1 MKNPFRKKTLT
12 PREVFIRTF
21 LDCIAPGVV
30 KFEVDHY
37 IFGNTYRCVWA
48 LREYPASTESQAILR
63 HLGEKSGVTLR
74 IYCRQVSPGEE
85 DRIIDNA
92 NKKNK
97 LDGSDPNKL
106 RQAVEAESN
115 LRDVA
120 ELVHKMHR
128 EHEPLLHC
136 AVYLEMTA
144 DSMEHLRQLQTDVL
158 TELVRCKLNVDKLL
172 LRQKQG
178 FYCASPVG
186 YNALGREFERVL
198 PAGSV
203 ANLYPFNYSGKTDPN
218 GFYIGK
224 DKYGSNIVVDF
235 DRRDSDKTSAN
246 ILILGNSGQGKSYLM
261 KLLIC
266 NLLEAGKSVVSLDAE
281 HELEELCDK
290 LGGCFIDLMAGEKR
304 INVLEVRCWNED
316 TEADESAPGAFRK
329 STLLARH
336 ISFLKDFFRAYK
348 EFSDPQ
354 LDTIEIMLS
363 KLYQKWG
370 ISEETDFRQLKPE
383 DYPILSDLYALIN
396 DELVNY
402 RKGSLYTRELLQEV
416 LLGLHS
422 LCVGADAPFFNGHT
436 NISDDR
442 FLVFGVGGVLTA
454 ARSLRNALLFNVLAY
469 MSDRLLTAGNTVAA
483 LDELYLWLSNPVA
496 IEYIR
501 NCLKRVRKRDS
512 ALMMAS
518 QNLEDFDQEG
528 VREMTKPLFA
538 IPPHQFLFN
547 PGSIDRRFYMD
558 MLQLDEAEFE
568 LIRRARRGECLFKCG
583 AERYHLK
590 VIAPDHIP
598 QDWFERVQRLF
609 KSREKTVSVEKTP
622 FHGRIQCS
630 CGAACRSKRSTSA
643 RYWLCMRHDGDEA
656 ACPITQIPE
665 TQIQQ
670 AFLRLYYNLKHQGSC
685 ILPDLIANLRSIRE
699 RKFLWSVDVIELNR
713 QIAELTS
720 QNQLLTT
727 LRESGCVDP
736 DIFISKS
743 NKLTEQLRAVKQA
756 KSRILNQDGDDTI
769 PCTQEL
775 ITILKRGPETL
786 HDFDGELFG
795 QLIDKVIIE
804 SNTSLRFRL
813 KNGLEL
819 RESIERTVR

>member
-1 MKNPFRKKTLT
+1 MKNPFRKKHLT
-12 PREVFIRTF
+12 PREVFIRTY
-21 LDCIAPGVV
+21 LDSIAPGVV

-74 IYCRQVSPGEE
+74 LYCRQVSPGEE

-316 TEADESAPGAFRK
+316 TDMETDESAPEAFRK

-348 EFSDPQ
+348 DFSDPQ

-363 KLYQKWG
+363 ALYKKWG
-370 ISEETDFRQLKPE
+370 ISEETDFRRLTPE

-396 DELVNY
+396 NELVNY
-402 RKGSLYTRELLQEV
+402 RNSSLYTRELLQEV

-454 ARSLRNALLFNVLAY
+454 AKSLRNALLFNVLAY

-547 PGSIDRRFYMD
+547 PGSIGRRFYMD

-568 LIRRARRGECLFKCG
+568 LIRRTRRGECLFKCG

-590 VIAPDHIP
+590 VIAPDH
-598 QDWFERVQRLF
+598 
-609 KSREKTVSVEKTP
+609 K
-622 FHGRIQCS
+622 
-630 CGAACRSKRSTSA
+630 
-643 RYWLCMRHDGDEA
+643 
-656 ACPITQIPE
+656 
-665 TQIQQ
+665 
-670 AFLRLYYNLKHQGSC
+670 
-685 ILPDLIANLRSIRE
+685 
-699 RKFLWSVDVIELNR
+699 
-713 QIAELTS
+713 
-720 QNQLLTT
+720 
-727 LRESGCVDP
+727 
-736 DIFISKS
+736 
-743 NKLTEQLRAVKQA
+743 AV
-756 KSRILNQDGDDTI
+756 
-769 PCTQEL
+769 
-775 ITILKRGPETL
+775 
-786 HDFDGELFG
+786 LFG
-795 QLIDKVIIE
+795 TAGGK
-804 SNTSLRFRL
+804 
-813 KNGLEL
+813 
-819 RESIERTVR
+819 

>member
-1 MKNPFRKKTLT
+1 MKNPFRKKEPT
-12 PREVFIRTF
+12 PREAFLRTY

-37 IFGNTYRCVWA
+37 IFGSTYRCVWA
-48 LREYPASTESQAILR
+48 LREYPASTEAQAILR

-106 RQAVEAESN
+106 RQTVEAESN
-115 LRDVA
+115 LRDMA

-144 DSMEHLRQLQTDVL
+144 DSMEQLKRLQTDVL

-178 FYCASPVG
+178 FCCVSPVG
-186 YNALGREFERVL
+186 HNALGREFERVL

-203 ANLYPFNYSGKTDPN
+203 ANLYPFNYSGKTDPK
-218 GFYIGK
+218 GIYIGK

-235 DRRDSDKTSAN
+235 DRRESDKTSAN

-266 NLLEAGKSVVSLDAE
+266 NLLEAGKSVISLDAE
-281 HELEELCDK
+281 HELEELCRN

-304 INVLEVRCWNED
+304 INVLEVRCWDEGD
-316 TEADESAPGAFRK
+316 TSETDESAPEAFRK

-363 KLYQKWG
+363 KLYQKWS
-370 ISEETDFRQLKPE
+370 ITEETDFRQLAPE
-383 DYPILSDLYALIN
+383 DYPILSDLYALMEE
-396 DELVNY
+396 ELRHY
-402 RKGSLYTRELLQEV
+402 QAGSLYTRELLQEV

-422 LCVGADAPFFNGHT
+422 LCMGADAPFFNGHT
-436 NISDDR
+436 NITGDR
-442 FLVFGVGGVLTA
+442 FLVFGVGGMLTA
-454 ARSLRNALLFNVLAY
+454 AKSLRNALLFNVLAY

-512 ALMMAS
+512 ALLMAS

-547 PGSIDRRFYMD
+547 PGSIGRRFYMD

-568 LIRRARRGECLFKCG
+568 LIRHARRGECLFKCG
-583 AERYHLK
+583 AERYLLEVK
-590 VIAPDHIP
+590 APPH
-598 QDWFERVQRLF
+598 
-609 KSREKTVSVEKTP
+609 K
-622 FHGRIQCS
+622 
-630 CGAACRSKRSTSA
+630 AA
-643 RYWLCMRHDGDEA
+643 
-656 ACPITQIPE
+656 
-665 TQIQQ
+665 
-670 AFLRLYYNLKHQGSC
+670 
-685 ILPDLIANLRSIRE
+685 
-699 RKFLWSVDVIELNR
+699 
-713 QIAELTS
+713 
-720 QNQLLTT
+720 
-727 LRESGCVDP
+727 
-736 DIFISKS
+736 
-743 NKLTEQLRAVKQA
+743 
-756 KSRILNQDGDDTI
+756 
-769 PCTQEL
+769 
-775 ITILKRGPETL
+775 
-786 HDFDGELFG
+786 LFG
-795 QLIDKVIIE
+795 
-804 SNTSLRFRL
+804 TAGGR
-813 KNGLEL
+813 
-819 RESIERTVR
+819 

>member
-1 MKNPFRKKTLT
+1 MKNPFRKKALA
-12 PREVFIRTF
+12 PREVFIRTY
-21 LDCIAPGVV
+21 LDSIAPGVV

-144 DSMEHLRQLQTDVL
+144 DSMEYLRQLQTDVL

-224 DKYGSNIVVDF
+224 DKYGSNIAVDF

-266 NLLEAGKSVVSLDAE
+266 NLLETGKSVVSLDAE
-281 HELEELCDK
+281 HELEELCGK

-316 TEADESAPGAFRK
+316 TEADESAPEAFRK
-329 STLLARH
+329 STLLTRH

-348 EFSDPQ
+348 DFSDPQ

-363 KLYQKWG
+363 ALYKKWG
-370 ISEETDFRQLKPE
+370 ISEETDFRQLKPG
-383 DYPILSDLYALIN
+383 DYPVLSDLYALIN
-396 DELVNY
+396 NELVNY
-402 RKGSLYTRELLQEV
+402 RNGSLYTRELLQEV

-483 LDELYLWLSNPVA
+483 LDELYLWLSNPIA

-547 PGSIDRRFYMD
+547 PGSIGKRFYMD

-568 LIRRARRGECLFKCG
+568 LIQHARRGECLFKCG
-583 AERYHLK
+583 MERYHLEVK
-590 VIAPDHIP
+590 APP
-598 QDWFERVQRLF
+598 Y
-609 KSREKTVSVEKTP
+609 K
-622 FHGRIQCS
+622 
-630 CGAACRSKRSTSA
+630 AA
-643 RYWLCMRHDGDEA
+643 
-656 ACPITQIPE
+656 
-665 TQIQQ
+665 
-670 AFLRLYYNLKHQGSC
+670 
-685 ILPDLIANLRSIRE
+685 
-699 RKFLWSVDVIELNR
+699 
-713 QIAELTS
+713 
-720 QNQLLTT
+720 
-727 LRESGCVDP
+727 
-736 DIFISKS
+736 
-743 NKLTEQLRAVKQA
+743 
-756 KSRILNQDGDDTI
+756 
-769 PCTQEL
+769 
-775 ITILKRGPETL
+775 
-786 HDFDGELFG
+786 LFG
-795 QLIDKVIIE
+795 TKGG
-804 SNTSLRFRL
+804 
-813 KNGLEL
+813 K
-819 RESIERTVR
+819 

>member
-1 MKNPFRKKTLT
+1 MKNPFHKKEIS
-12 PREVFIRTF
+12 PQEAFIRSF

-144 DSMEHLRQLQTDVL
+144 DSMEYLRQLQTDVL

-281 HELEELCDK
+281 HELEELCGK

-316 TEADESAPGAFRK
+316 TDMETDESAPEAFRK

-348 EFSDPQ
+348 DFSDPQ

-363 KLYQKWG
+363 ALYKKWG
-370 ISEETDFRQLKPE
+370 ISEETDFRRLMPG
-383 DYPILSDLYALIN
+383 DYPVLSDLYALIN
-396 DELVNY
+396 NELVNY
-402 RKGSLYTRELLQEV
+402 RNGSLYTRELLQEV

-454 ARSLRNALLFNVLAY
+454 AKSLRNALLFNVLAY
-469 MSDRLLTAGNTVAA
+469 MSDRLLTVGNTVAA

-590 VIAPDHIP
+590 VIAPDH
-598 QDWFERVQRLF
+598 
-609 KSREKTVSVEKTP
+609 K
-622 FHGRIQCS
+622 
-630 CGAACRSKRSTSA
+630 
-643 RYWLCMRHDGDEA
+643 
-656 ACPITQIPE
+656 
-665 TQIQQ
+665 
-670 AFLRLYYNLKHQGSC
+670 
-685 ILPDLIANLRSIRE
+685 
-699 RKFLWSVDVIELNR
+699 
-713 QIAELTS
+713 
-720 QNQLLTT
+720 
-727 LRESGCVDP
+727 
-736 DIFISKS
+736 
-743 NKLTEQLRAVKQA
+743 AV
-756 KSRILNQDGDDTI
+756 
-769 PCTQEL
+769 
-775 ITILKRGPETL
+775 
-786 HDFDGELFG
+786 LFG
-795 QLIDKVIIE
+795 MAGGK
-804 SNTSLRFRL
+804 
-813 KNGLEL
+813 
-819 RESIERTVR
+819 

>member
-1 MKNPFRKKTLT
+1 MKNPFRKKALA
-12 PREVFIRTF
+12 PREVFIRTY
-21 LDCIAPGVV
+21 LDSIAPGVV

-144 DSMEHLRQLQTDVL
+144 DSMEYLRQLQTDVL

-224 DKYGSNIVVDF
+224 DKYGSNIAVDF

-266 NLLEAGKSVVSLDAE
+266 NLLETGKSVVSLDAE
-281 HELEELCDK
+281 HELEELCGK

-316 TEADESAPGAFRK
+316 TEADESAPEAFRK

-348 EFSDPQ
+348 DFSDPQ

-363 KLYQKWG
+363 ALYKKWG
-370 ISEETDFRQLKPE
+370 ISEETDFRQLKPG
-383 DYPILSDLYALIN
+383 DYPVLSDLYALIN
-396 DELVNY
+396 NELVNY
-402 RKGSLYTRELLQEV
+402 RNGSLYTRELLQEV

-442 FLVFGVGGVLTA
+442 FLVFGVGGALTA

-483 LDELYLWLSNPVA
+483 LDELYLWLSNPIA

-547 PGSIDRRFYMD
+547 PGSIGKRFYMD

-568 LIRRARRGECLFKCG
+568 LIQHARRGECLFKCG
-583 AERYHLK
+583 MERYHLEVK
-590 VIAPDHIP
+590 APP
-598 QDWFERVQRLF
+598 Y
-609 KSREKTVSVEKTP
+609 K
-622 FHGRIQCS
+622 
-630 CGAACRSKRSTSA
+630 AA
-643 RYWLCMRHDGDEA
+643 
-656 ACPITQIPE
+656 
-665 TQIQQ
+665 
-670 AFLRLYYNLKHQGSC
+670 
-685 ILPDLIANLRSIRE
+685 
-699 RKFLWSVDVIELNR
+699 
-713 QIAELTS
+713 
-720 QNQLLTT
+720 
-727 LRESGCVDP
+727 
-736 DIFISKS
+736 
-743 NKLTEQLRAVKQA
+743 
-756 KSRILNQDGDDTI
+756 
-769 PCTQEL
+769 
-775 ITILKRGPETL
+775 
-786 HDFDGELFG
+786 LFG
-795 QLIDKVIIE
+795 TKGG
-804 SNTSLRFRL
+804 
-813 KNGLEL
+813 K
-819 RESIERTVR
+819 

>member
-1 MKNPFRKKTLT
+1 MKKPFHKKEISPQET
-12 PREVFIRTF
+12 FIRSF

-281 HELEELCDK
+281 HELEELCGK

-316 TEADESAPGAFRK
+316 TDMETDESAPEAFRK

-348 EFSDPQ
+348 DFSDPQ

-363 KLYQKWG
+363 ALYKKWD

-396 DELVNY
+396 NELVNY
-402 RKGSLYTRELLQEV
+402 RNGSLYTRELLQEV

-454 ARSLRNALLFNVLAY
+454 AKSLRNALLFNVLAY

-547 PGSIDRRFYMD
+547 PGSIGRRFYMD

-568 LIRRARRGECLFKCG
+568 LIRRARRGECLYKCG

-590 VIAPDHIP
+590 VIAPDY
-598 QDWFERVQRLF
+598 
-609 KSREKTVSVEKTP
+609 K
-622 FHGRIQCS
+622 
-630 CGAACRSKRSTSA
+630 
-643 RYWLCMRHDGDEA
+643 
-656 ACPITQIPE
+656 
-665 TQIQQ
+665 
-670 AFLRLYYNLKHQGSC
+670 
-685 ILPDLIANLRSIRE
+685 
-699 RKFLWSVDVIELNR
+699 
-713 QIAELTS
+713 
-720 QNQLLTT
+720 
-727 LRESGCVDP
+727 
-736 DIFISKS
+736 
-743 NKLTEQLRAVKQA
+743 AV
-756 KSRILNQDGDDTI
+756 
-769 PCTQEL
+769 
-775 ITILKRGPETL
+775 
-786 HDFDGELFG
+786 LFG
-795 QLIDKVIIE
+795 TAGGK
-804 SNTSLRFRL
+804 
-813 KNGLEL
+813 
-819 RESIERTVR
+819 

>member
-1 MKNPFRKKTLT
+1 MKNPFRKKEPT
-12 PREVFIRTF
+12 PREAFLRTY

-37 IFGNTYRCVWA
+37 IFGSTYRCVWA
-48 LREYPASTESQAILR
+48 LREYPASTEAQAILR

-106 RQAVEAESN
+106 RQTVEAESN

-144 DSMEHLRQLQTDVL
+144 DSMEGLKRLQTDVL

-178 FYCASPVG
+178 FCCVSPVG
-186 YNALGREFERVL
+186 HNALGREFERVL

-203 ANLYPFNYSGKTDPN
+203 ANFYPFNYSGKTDPK
-218 GFYIGK
+218 GIYIGK

-235 DRRDSDKTSAN
+235 DRRESDKTSAN

-266 NLLEAGKSVVSLDAE
+266 NLLEAGKSVISLDAE
-281 HELEELCDK
+281 HELEELCRN
-290 LGGCFIDLMAGEKR
+290 LGGCFIDLMTGEKR
-304 INVLEVRCWNED
+304 INVLEVRCWDEGD
-316 TEADESAPGAFRK
+316 TSETDESAPEAFRK

-370 ISEETDFRQLKPE
+370 ITEETDFRQLAPE
-383 DYPILSDLYALIN
+383 DYPILSDLYALMEE
-396 DELVNY
+396 ELRHY
-402 RKGSLYTRELLQEV
+402 QAGSLYTRELLQEV

-422 LCVGADAPFFNGHT
+422 LCMGADAPFFNGHT
-436 NISDDR
+436 NITGDR
-442 FLVFGVGGVLTA
+442 FLVFGVGGMLTA
-454 ARSLRNALLFNVLAY
+454 AKSLRNALLFNVLAY

-512 ALMMAS
+512 ALLMAS

-547 PGSIDRRFYMD
+547 PGSIGRRFYMD

-568 LIRRARRGECLFKCG
+568 LIRHARRGECLFKCG
-583 AERYHLK
+583 AERYLLEVK
-590 VIAPDHIP
+590 APPH
-598 QDWFERVQRLF
+598 
-609 KSREKTVSVEKTP
+609 K
-622 FHGRIQCS
+622 
-630 CGAACRSKRSTSA
+630 AA
-643 RYWLCMRHDGDEA
+643 
-656 ACPITQIPE
+656 
-665 TQIQQ
+665 
-670 AFLRLYYNLKHQGSC
+670 
-685 ILPDLIANLRSIRE
+685 
-699 RKFLWSVDVIELNR
+699 
-713 QIAELTS
+713 
-720 QNQLLTT
+720 
-727 LRESGCVDP
+727 
-736 DIFISKS
+736 
-743 NKLTEQLRAVKQA
+743 
-756 KSRILNQDGDDTI
+756 
-769 PCTQEL
+769 
-775 ITILKRGPETL
+775 
-786 HDFDGELFG
+786 LFG
-795 QLIDKVIIE
+795 
-804 SNTSLRFRL
+804 TAGGR
-813 KNGLEL
+813 
-819 RESIERTVR
+819 

>member
-1 MKNPFRKKTLT
+1 MKNPFHKKEIS
-12 PREVFIRTF
+12 PQEAFIRSF

-144 DSMEHLRQLQTDVL
+144 DSAEHLRQLQTDVL

-281 HELEELCDK
+281 HELEDLCGK

-316 TEADESAPGAFRK
+316 TEADESAPEAFRK

-348 EFSDPQ
+348 DFSDPQ

-363 KLYQKWG
+363 ALYKKWG
-370 ISEETDFRQLKPE
+370 ISEETDFRRLTPK

-396 DELVNY
+396 NELVNY
-402 RKGSLYTRELLQEV
+402 RNGSLYTRELLQEV

-454 ARSLRNALLFNVLAY
+454 AKSLRNALLFNVLAY

-547 PGSIDRRFYMD
+547 PGSIGRRFYMD

-568 LIRRARRGECLFKCG
+568 LIQRARRGECLFKCG

-590 VIAPDHIP
+590 VIAPDH
-598 QDWFERVQRLF
+598 
-609 KSREKTVSVEKTP
+609 K
-622 FHGRIQCS
+622 
-630 CGAACRSKRSTSA
+630 
-643 RYWLCMRHDGDEA
+643 
-656 ACPITQIPE
+656 
-665 TQIQQ
+665 
-670 AFLRLYYNLKHQGSC
+670 
-685 ILPDLIANLRSIRE
+685 
-699 RKFLWSVDVIELNR
+699 
-713 QIAELTS
+713 
-720 QNQLLTT
+720 
-727 LRESGCVDP
+727 
-736 DIFISKS
+736 
-743 NKLTEQLRAVKQA
+743 AV
-756 KSRILNQDGDDTI
+756 
-769 PCTQEL
+769 
-775 ITILKRGPETL
+775 
-786 HDFDGELFG
+786 LFG
-795 QLIDKVIIE
+795 TAGGK
-804 SNTSLRFRL
+804 
-813 KNGLEL
+813 
-819 RESIERTVR
+819 

>member
-1 MKNPFRKKTLT
+1 MKNPFRKKEPT
-12 PREVFIRTF
+12 PREAFLRTY

-97 LDGSDPNKL
+97 LDGSDTNKL

-144 DSMEHLRQLQTDVL
+144 DSMEYLRQLQTDVL

-203 ANLYPFNYSGKTDPN
+203 ANLCPFNYSGKTDPN

-266 NLLEAGKSVVSLDAE
+266 NLLEAGKSVISLDAE
-281 HELEELCDK
+281 HELEELCGK
-290 LGGCFIDLMAGEKR
+290 LGGCFIDLMAGERR

-316 TEADESAPGAFRK
+316 TEADESAPEAFRK

-348 EFSDPQ
+348 DFSDPQ

-363 KLYQKWG
+363 ALYKKWG
-370 ISEETDFRQLKPE
+370 ISEETDFRRLTPE

-396 DELVNY
+396 NELVNY
-402 RKGSLYTRELLQEV
+402 RNGSLYTRELLQEV

-454 ARSLRNALLFNVLAY
+454 AKSLRNALLFNVLAY
-469 MSDRLLTAGNTVAA
+469 MSDRLLTVGNTVAA
-483 LDELYLWLSNPVA
+483 LDELYLWLSSPIA

-512 ALMMAS
+512 ALIMAS

-547 PGSIDRRFYMD
+547 PGSIGRRFYMD

-568 LIRRARRGECLFKCG
+568 LIQHARRGECLFKCG

-590 VIAPDHIP
+590 VIAPDH
-598 QDWFERVQRLF
+598 
-609 KSREKTVSVEKTP
+609 K
-622 FHGRIQCS
+622 
-630 CGAACRSKRSTSA
+630 
-643 RYWLCMRHDGDEA
+643 
-656 ACPITQIPE
+656 
-665 TQIQQ
+665 
-670 AFLRLYYNLKHQGSC
+670 
-685 ILPDLIANLRSIRE
+685 
-699 RKFLWSVDVIELNR
+699 
-713 QIAELTS
+713 
-720 QNQLLTT
+720 
-727 LRESGCVDP
+727 
-736 DIFISKS
+736 
-743 NKLTEQLRAVKQA
+743 AV
-756 KSRILNQDGDDTI
+756 
-769 PCTQEL
+769 
-775 ITILKRGPETL
+775 
-786 HDFDGELFG
+786 LFG
-795 QLIDKVIIE
+795 TAGGK
-804 SNTSLRFRL
+804 
-813 KNGLEL
+813 
-819 RESIERTVR
+819 

>member
-1 MKNPFRKKTLT
+1 MKNPFRKKTPSPQET
-12 PREVFIRTF
+12 FVRTY

-74 IYCRQVSPGEE
+74 IYCRQMSPGEE

-218 GFYIGK
+218 GFYISK

-281 HELEELCDK
+281 HELEELCGK
-290 LGGCFIDLMAGEKR
+290 LGGCFIDLMGGEKR

-316 TEADESAPGAFRK
+316 TEADESAPEAFRK

-348 EFSDPQ
+348 DFSDPQ
-354 LDTIEIMLS
+354 LDTIEIMLPA
-363 KLYQKWG
+363 LYKKWG
-370 ISEETDFRQLKPE
+370 ISEETDFRRLTPE

-396 DELVNY
+396 NEMVNY
-402 RKGSLYTRELLQEV
+402 RNGSLYTRELLQEV

-454 ARSLRNALLFNVLAY
+454 AKSLRNALLFNALAY

-483 LDELYLWLSNPVA
+483 LDELYLWLSNPIA

-538 IPPHQFLFN
+538 IPPYQFLFN
-547 PGSIDRRFYMD
+547 PGSIGKRFYMD

-568 LIRRARRGECLFKCG
+568 LIRRARRGECLFKRG

-590 VIAPDHIP
+590 VIAPDH
-598 QDWFERVQRLF
+598 
-609 KSREKTVSVEKTP
+609 K
-622 FHGRIQCS
+622 
-630 CGAACRSKRSTSA
+630 
-643 RYWLCMRHDGDEA
+643 
-656 ACPITQIPE
+656 
-665 TQIQQ
+665 
-670 AFLRLYYNLKHQGSC
+670 
-685 ILPDLIANLRSIRE
+685 
-699 RKFLWSVDVIELNR
+699 
-713 QIAELTS
+713 
-720 QNQLLTT
+720 
-727 LRESGCVDP
+727 
-736 DIFISKS
+736 
-743 NKLTEQLRAVKQA
+743 AV
-756 KSRILNQDGDDTI
+756 
-769 PCTQEL
+769 
-775 ITILKRGPETL
+775 
-786 HDFDGELFG
+786 LFG
-795 QLIDKVIIE
+795 TAGGK
-804 SNTSLRFRL
+804 
-813 KNGLEL
+813 
-819 RESIERTVR
+819 

>member
-1 MKNPFRKKTLT
+1 MKNPFHKKEIS
-12 PREVFIRTF
+12 PQEAFIRSF

-63 HLGEKSGVTLR
+63 HLGEKSSVTLR
-74 IYCRQVSPGEE
+74 IYCRQVSPSEE

-281 HELEELCDK
+281 HELEELCGK

-304 INVLEVRCWNED
+304 INVLEVRYWNED
-316 TEADESAPGAFRK
+316 TEANESAPEAFRK

-348 EFSDPQ
+348 DFSDPQ

-363 KLYQKWG
+363 ALYQKWG
-370 ISEETDFRQLKPE
+370 ISEETDFRQLKPG
-383 DYPILSDLYALIN
+383 DYPVLSDLYALIN
-396 DELVNY
+396 NELVNY
-402 RKGSLYTRELLQEV
+402 RNGSLYTRELLQEV

-454 ARSLRNALLFNVLAY
+454 AKSLRNALLFNVLAY

-547 PGSIDRRFYMD
+547 PGSIGKRFYMD

-590 VIAPDHIP
+590 VIAPDH
-598 QDWFERVQRLF
+598 
-609 KSREKTVSVEKTP
+609 K
-622 FHGRIQCS
+622 
-630 CGAACRSKRSTSA
+630 
-643 RYWLCMRHDGDEA
+643 
-656 ACPITQIPE
+656 
-665 TQIQQ
+665 
-670 AFLRLYYNLKHQGSC
+670 
-685 ILPDLIANLRSIRE
+685 
-699 RKFLWSVDVIELNR
+699 
-713 QIAELTS
+713 
-720 QNQLLTT
+720 
-727 LRESGCVDP
+727 
-736 DIFISKS
+736 
-743 NKLTEQLRAVKQA
+743 AV
-756 KSRILNQDGDDTI
+756 
-769 PCTQEL
+769 
-775 ITILKRGPETL
+775 
-786 HDFDGELFG
+786 LFG
-795 QLIDKVIIE
+795 TAGGK
-804 SNTSLRFRL
+804 
-813 KNGLEL
+813 
-819 RESIERTVR
+819 

>member
-144 DSMEHLRQLQTDVL
+144 DSMGHLRQLQTDVL

-224 DKYGSNIVVDF
+224 DKYGSNIAVDF

-281 HELEELCDK
+281 HELEDLCGK

-316 TEADESAPGAFRK
+316 TDMETDESAPEAFRK

-348 EFSDPQ
+348 DFSDPQ

-363 KLYQKWG
+363 KLYRKWG
-370 ISEETDFRQLKPE
+370 ISEETDFRRLTPE

-396 DELVNY
+396 NEMVNY
-402 RKGSLYTRELLQEV
+402 RNGSLYTRELLQEV

-454 ARSLRNALLFNVLAY
+454 AKSLRNALLFNVLAY

-483 LDELYLWLSNPVA
+483 LDELYLWLSNPIA

-547 PGSIDRRFYMD
+547 PGSIGKRFYMD

-590 VIAPDHIP
+590 VIAPDH
-598 QDWFERVQRLF
+598 
-609 KSREKTVSVEKTP
+609 K
-622 FHGRIQCS
+622 
-630 CGAACRSKRSTSA
+630 
-643 RYWLCMRHDGDEA
+643 
-656 ACPITQIPE
+656 
-665 TQIQQ
+665 
-670 AFLRLYYNLKHQGSC
+670 
-685 ILPDLIANLRSIRE
+685 
-699 RKFLWSVDVIELNR
+699 
-713 QIAELTS
+713 
-720 QNQLLTT
+720 
-727 LRESGCVDP
+727 
-736 DIFISKS
+736 
-743 NKLTEQLRAVKQA
+743 AV
-756 KSRILNQDGDDTI
+756 
-769 PCTQEL
+769 
-775 ITILKRGPETL
+775 
-786 HDFDGELFG
+786 LFG
-795 QLIDKVIIE
+795 TAGGK
-804 SNTSLRFRL
+804 
-813 KNGLEL
+813 
-819 RESIERTVR
+819 

>member
-1 MKNPFRKKTLT
+1 MKNPFHKKEIS
-12 PREVFIRTF
+12 PQEAFIRSF

-63 HLGEKSGVTLR
+63 HLREKSGVTLR
-74 IYCRQVSPGEE
+74 LYCRQVSPGEE

-97 LDGSDPNKL
+97 LDGADPNKL

-144 DSMEHLRQLQTDVL
+144 DSMEYLRQLQTDVL

-281 HELEELCDK
+281 HELEELCGK

-304 INVLEVRCWNED
+304 INVLEVRCWNEETD
-316 TEADESAPGAFRK
+316 METDESAPEAFRK

-348 EFSDPQ
+348 DFSDPQ

-363 KLYQKWG
+363 ALYKKWG
-370 ISEETDFRQLKPE
+370 ISEETDFRRLMPE

-396 DELVNY
+396 NELVNY
-402 RKGSLYTRELLQEV
+402 RNGSLYTRELLQEV

-454 ARSLRNALLFNVLAY
+454 AKSLRNALLFNVLAY

-512 ALMMAS
+512 ALIMAS

-547 PGSIDRRFYMD
+547 PGSIGRRFYMD

-568 LIRRARRGECLFKCG
+568 LIQHARRGECLFKCG
-583 AERYHLK
+583 MERYHLEVK
-590 VIAPDHIP
+590 APP
-598 QDWFERVQRLF
+598 Y
-609 KSREKTVSVEKTP
+609 K
-622 FHGRIQCS
+622 
-630 CGAACRSKRSTSA
+630 AA
-643 RYWLCMRHDGDEA
+643 
-656 ACPITQIPE
+656 
-665 TQIQQ
+665 
-670 AFLRLYYNLKHQGSC
+670 
-685 ILPDLIANLRSIRE
+685 
-699 RKFLWSVDVIELNR
+699 
-713 QIAELTS
+713 
-720 QNQLLTT
+720 
-727 LRESGCVDP
+727 
-736 DIFISKS
+736 
-743 NKLTEQLRAVKQA
+743 
-756 KSRILNQDGDDTI
+756 
-769 PCTQEL
+769 
-775 ITILKRGPETL
+775 
-786 HDFDGELFG
+786 LFG
-795 QLIDKVIIE
+795 TKGG
-804 SNTSLRFRL
+804 
-813 KNGLEL
+813 K
-819 RESIERTVR
+819 

>member
-1 MKNPFRKKTLT
+1 MKNPFRKKEPT
-12 PREVFIRTF
+12 PREAFLRTY

-37 IFGNTYRCVWA
+37 IFGSTYRCVWA
-48 LREYPASTESQAILR
+48 LREYPASTEAQAILR
-63 HLGEKSGVTLR
+63 HLGEKNGVTLR

-106 RQAVEAESN
+106 RQTVEAESN

-144 DSMEHLRQLQTDVL
+144 GSMEQLKRLQTDVL

-178 FYCASPVG
+178 FCCVSPVG
-186 YNALGREFERVL
+186 HNALGREFERVL

-203 ANLYPFNYSGKTDPN
+203 ANLYPFNYSGKTDPK
-218 GFYIGK
+218 GIYIGK

-235 DRRDSDKTSAN
+235 DRRESDKTSAN

-266 NLLEAGKSVVSLDAE
+266 NLLEAGKSVISLDAE
-281 HELEELCDK
+281 HELEELCRN

-304 INVLEVRCWNED
+304 INVLEVRCWDEGD
-316 TEADESAPGAFRK
+316 TSETDESAPEAFRK

-348 EFSDPQ
+348 DFSDPQ

-370 ISEETDFRQLKPE
+370 ITEETDFRQLTPE
-383 DYPILSDLYALIN
+383 DYPILSDLYALMEK
-396 DELVNY
+396 ELRHY
-402 RKGSLYTRELLQEV
+402 REGSLYTRELLQEV

-422 LCVGADAPFFNGHT
+422 LCMGADAPFFNGHT
-436 NISDDR
+436 NITGDR
-442 FLVFGVGGVLTA
+442 FLVFGVGGMLTA
-454 ARSLRNALLFNVLAY
+454 AKSLRNALLFNVLAY

-483 LDELYLWLSNPVA
+483 LDELYLWLSNPTA

-512 ALMMAS
+512 ALLMAS

-547 PGSIDRRFYMD
+547 PGSIGRRFYMD

-568 LIRRARRGECLFKCG
+568 LIRHARRGECLFKCG
-583 AERYHLK
+583 AERYLLEVK
-590 VIAPDHIP
+590 APPH
-598 QDWFERVQRLF
+598 
-609 KSREKTVSVEKTP
+609 K
-622 FHGRIQCS
+622 
-630 CGAACRSKRSTSA
+630 AA
-643 RYWLCMRHDGDEA
+643 
-656 ACPITQIPE
+656 
-665 TQIQQ
+665 
-670 AFLRLYYNLKHQGSC
+670 
-685 ILPDLIANLRSIRE
+685 
-699 RKFLWSVDVIELNR
+699 
-713 QIAELTS
+713 
-720 QNQLLTT
+720 
-727 LRESGCVDP
+727 
-736 DIFISKS
+736 
-743 NKLTEQLRAVKQA
+743 
-756 KSRILNQDGDDTI
+756 
-769 PCTQEL
+769 
-775 ITILKRGPETL
+775 
-786 HDFDGELFG
+786 LFG
-795 QLIDKVIIE
+795 
-804 SNTSLRFRL
+804 TAGGR
-813 KNGLEL
+813 
-819 RESIERTVR
+819 

>member
-1 MKNPFRKKTLT
+1 MKNPFHKKEIS
-12 PREVFIRTF
+12 PQEAFIRSF

-144 DSMEHLRQLQTDVL
+144 DSMEYLRQLQTDVL

-266 NLLEAGKSVVSLDAE
+266 NLLETGKSVVSLDAE
-281 HELEELCDK
+281 HELEDLCGK

-316 TEADESAPGAFRK
+316 TEADESAPEAFRK

-348 EFSDPQ
+348 DFSDPQ

-363 KLYQKWG
+363 ALYQKWG
-370 ISEETDFRQLKPE
+370 ISEETDFRQLKPG
-383 DYPILSDLYALIN
+383 DYPVLSDLYALIN
-396 DELVNY
+396 NELVNY
-402 RKGSLYTRELLQEV
+402 RNGSLYTRELLQEV

-442 FLVFGVGGVLTA
+442 FLVFGVGSVLTA
-454 ARSLRNALLFNVLAY
+454 AKSLRNALLFNVLAY

-547 PGSIDRRFYMD
+547 PGSIGKRFYMD

-590 VIAPDHIP
+590 VIAPDH
-598 QDWFERVQRLF
+598 
-609 KSREKTVSVEKTP
+609 K
-622 FHGRIQCS
+622 
-630 CGAACRSKRSTSA
+630 
-643 RYWLCMRHDGDEA
+643 
-656 ACPITQIPE
+656 
-665 TQIQQ
+665 
-670 AFLRLYYNLKHQGSC
+670 
-685 ILPDLIANLRSIRE
+685 
-699 RKFLWSVDVIELNR
+699 
-713 QIAELTS
+713 
-720 QNQLLTT
+720 
-727 LRESGCVDP
+727 
-736 DIFISKS
+736 
-743 NKLTEQLRAVKQA
+743 AV
-756 KSRILNQDGDDTI
+756 
-769 PCTQEL
+769 
-775 ITILKRGPETL
+775 
-786 HDFDGELFG
+786 LFG
-795 QLIDKVIIE
+795 TAGGK
-804 SNTSLRFRL
+804 
-813 KNGLEL
+813 
-819 RESIERTVR
+819 

>member
-1 MKNPFRKKTLT
+1 MRNPFRKKTPSPQET
-12 PREVFIRTF
+12 FVRTY
-21 LDCIAPGVV
+21 LDSIAPGVV

-203 ANLYPFNYSGKTDPN
+203 ANLYPFNYSGKTDPK

-281 HELEELCDK
+281 HELEELCGK
-290 LGGCFIDLMAGEKR
+290 LGGCFIDLMGGEKR

-316 TEADESAPGAFRK
+316 VDMEADESAPEAFRK

-348 EFSDPQ
+348 DFSDPQ

-363 KLYQKWG
+363 ALYKKWG
-370 ISEETDFRQLKPE
+370 ISEETDFRRLTPE

-396 DELVNY
+396 NELVNY
-402 RKGSLYTRELLQEV
+402 RNGSLYTRELLQEV

-454 ARSLRNALLFNVLAY
+454 AKSLRNALLFNVLAY

-547 PGSIDRRFYMD
+547 PGSIGRRFYMD

-590 VIAPDHIP
+590 VIAPDH
-598 QDWFERVQRLF
+598 
-609 KSREKTVSVEKTP
+609 K
-622 FHGRIQCS
+622 
-630 CGAACRSKRSTSA
+630 
-643 RYWLCMRHDGDEA
+643 
-656 ACPITQIPE
+656 
-665 TQIQQ
+665 
-670 AFLRLYYNLKHQGSC
+670 
-685 ILPDLIANLRSIRE
+685 
-699 RKFLWSVDVIELNR
+699 
-713 QIAELTS
+713 
-720 QNQLLTT
+720 
-727 LRESGCVDP
+727 
-736 DIFISKS
+736 
-743 NKLTEQLRAVKQA
+743 AV
-756 KSRILNQDGDDTI
+756 
-769 PCTQEL
+769 
-775 ITILKRGPETL
+775 
-786 HDFDGELFG
+786 LFG
-795 QLIDKVIIE
+795 TAGGK
-804 SNTSLRFRL
+804 
-813 KNGLEL
+813 
-819 RESIERTVR
+819 

>member
-1 MKNPFRKKTLT
+1 MRNPFRKKT
-12 PREVFIRTF
+12 PSPQEAFIRSF

-144 DSMEHLRQLQTDVL
+144 DSAEHLRQLQTDVL

-281 HELEELCDK
+281 HELEELCGK

-316 TEADESAPGAFRK
+316 TDMETDESAPEAFRK

-348 EFSDPQ
+348 DFSDPQ

-363 KLYQKWG
+363 ALYKKWD

-396 DELVNY
+396 NELVNY
-402 RKGSLYTRELLQEV
+402 RNGSLYTRELLQEV

-454 ARSLRNALLFNVLAY
+454 AKSLRNALLFNVLAY

-512 ALMMAS
+512 ALIMAS

-547 PGSIDRRFYMD
+547 PGSIGRRFYMD

-590 VIAPDHIP
+590 VIAPDY
-598 QDWFERVQRLF
+598 
-609 KSREKTVSVEKTP
+609 K
-622 FHGRIQCS
+622 
-630 CGAACRSKRSTSA
+630 
-643 RYWLCMRHDGDEA
+643 
-656 ACPITQIPE
+656 
-665 TQIQQ
+665 
-670 AFLRLYYNLKHQGSC
+670 
-685 ILPDLIANLRSIRE
+685 
-699 RKFLWSVDVIELNR
+699 
-713 QIAELTS
+713 
-720 QNQLLTT
+720 
-727 LRESGCVDP
+727 
-736 DIFISKS
+736 
-743 NKLTEQLRAVKQA
+743 AV
-756 KSRILNQDGDDTI
+756 
-769 PCTQEL
+769 
-775 ITILKRGPETL
+775 
-786 HDFDGELFG
+786 LFG
-795 QLIDKVIIE
+795 TAGGK
-804 SNTSLRFRL
+804 
-813 KNGLEL
+813 
-819 RESIERTVR
+819 

>member
-12 PREVFIRTF
+12 PQEAFIRTY

-74 IYCRQVSPGEE
+74 IYCRQMSPGEE

-158 TELVRCKLNVDKLL
+158 TELGRCKLNVDKLL

-203 ANLYPFNYSGKTDPN
+203 ANLYPFNYSGKTEPN

-281 HELEELCDK
+281 HELEELCGK
-290 LGGCFIDLMAGEKR
+290 LGGCFIDLMGGEKR

-316 TEADESAPGAFRK
+316 VDMEADESAPEAFRK

-348 EFSDPQ
+348 DFSDPQ

-363 KLYQKWG
+363 ALYKKWG
-370 ISEETDFRQLKPE
+370 ISEETDFRRLTPE

-396 DELVNY
+396 NEMVNY
-402 RKGSLYTRELLQEV
+402 RNGSLYTRELLQEV

-454 ARSLRNALLFNVLAY
+454 AKSLRNALLFNVLAY

-547 PGSIDRRFYMD
+547 PGSIGKRFYMD

-590 VIAPDHIP
+590 VIAPDH
-598 QDWFERVQRLF
+598 
-609 KSREKTVSVEKTP
+609 K
-622 FHGRIQCS
+622 
-630 CGAACRSKRSTSA
+630 
-643 RYWLCMRHDGDEA
+643 
-656 ACPITQIPE
+656 
-665 TQIQQ
+665 
-670 AFLRLYYNLKHQGSC
+670 
-685 ILPDLIANLRSIRE
+685 
-699 RKFLWSVDVIELNR
+699 
-713 QIAELTS
+713 
-720 QNQLLTT
+720 
-727 LRESGCVDP
+727 
-736 DIFISKS
+736 
-743 NKLTEQLRAVKQA
+743 AV
-756 KSRILNQDGDDTI
+756 
-769 PCTQEL
+769 
-775 ITILKRGPETL
+775 
-786 HDFDGELFG
+786 LFG
-795 QLIDKVIIE
+795 MAGGK
-804 SNTSLRFRL
+804 
-813 KNGLEL
+813 
-819 RESIERTVR
+819 

>member
-1 MKNPFRKKTLT
+1 MKNPFHKKEISPQET
-12 PREVFIRTF
+12 FIRSF

-218 GFYIGK
+218 GIYIGK

-290 LGGCFIDLMAGEKR
+290 LGGCFIDLMGGEKR

-316 TEADESAPGAFRK
+316 TDMETDESAPEAFRK

-348 EFSDPQ
+348 DFSDPQ

-363 KLYQKWG
+363 KLYRKWG
-370 ISEETDFRQLKPE
+370 ISEETDFRQLTAE

-402 RKGSLYTRELLQEV
+402 RNGSLYTRELLQEV

-454 ARSLRNALLFNVLAY
+454 AKSLRNALLFNVLAY

-483 LDELYLWLSNPVA
+483 LDELYLWLSNSVA

-547 PGSIDRRFYMD
+547 PGSIGRRFYMD

-568 LIRRARRGECLFKCG
+568 LIRRARRGECLYKCG

-590 VIAPDHIP
+590 VIAPDH
-598 QDWFERVQRLF
+598 
-609 KSREKTVSVEKTP
+609 K
-622 FHGRIQCS
+622 
-630 CGAACRSKRSTSA
+630 
-643 RYWLCMRHDGDEA
+643 
-656 ACPITQIPE
+656 
-665 TQIQQ
+665 
-670 AFLRLYYNLKHQGSC
+670 
-685 ILPDLIANLRSIRE
+685 
-699 RKFLWSVDVIELNR
+699 
-713 QIAELTS
+713 
-720 QNQLLTT
+720 
-727 LRESGCVDP
+727 
-736 DIFISKS
+736 
-743 NKLTEQLRAVKQA
+743 AV
-756 KSRILNQDGDDTI
+756 
-769 PCTQEL
+769 
-775 ITILKRGPETL
+775 
-786 HDFDGELFG
+786 LFG
-795 QLIDKVIIE
+795 TAGGK
-804 SNTSLRFRL
+804 
-813 KNGLEL
+813 
-819 RESIERTVR
+819 

>member
-1 MKNPFRKKTLT
+1 MKNPFHKKEIS
-12 PREVFIRTF
+12 PQEAFIRSF

-63 HLGEKSGVTLR
+63 HLGEKSGVTLG

-144 DSMEHLRQLQTDVL
+144 DSAEHLRQLQTDVL
-158 TELVRCKLNVDKLL
+158 TELVRYKLNVDKLL

-281 HELEELCDK
+281 HELEELCGK
-290 LGGCFIDLMAGEKR
+290 LGGCFIDLMGGEKR
-304 INVLEVRCWNED
+304 INVLEVRCWDED
-316 TEADESAPGAFRK
+316 TEAGESAPEAFCK

-348 EFSDPQ
+348 DFSDPQ

-363 KLYQKWG
+363 ALYKKWG
-370 ISEETDFRQLKPE
+370 ISEETDFRRLMPE

-396 DELVNY
+396 GELVNY
-402 RKGSLYTRELLQEV
+402 RSGSLYTRELLQEV

-454 ARSLRNALLFNVLAY
+454 AKSLRNALLFNVLAY

-547 PGSIDRRFYMD
+547 PGSIGKRFYMD

-568 LIRRARRGECLFKCG
+568 LIQHARRGECLFKCG

-590 VIAPDHIP
+590 VIAPDH
-598 QDWFERVQRLF
+598 
-609 KSREKTVSVEKTP
+609 K
-622 FHGRIQCS
+622 
-630 CGAACRSKRSTSA
+630 
-643 RYWLCMRHDGDEA
+643 
-656 ACPITQIPE
+656 
-665 TQIQQ
+665 
-670 AFLRLYYNLKHQGSC
+670 
-685 ILPDLIANLRSIRE
+685 
-699 RKFLWSVDVIELNR
+699 
-713 QIAELTS
+713 
-720 QNQLLTT
+720 
-727 LRESGCVDP
+727 
-736 DIFISKS
+736 
-743 NKLTEQLRAVKQA
+743 AV
-756 KSRILNQDGDDTI
+756 
-769 PCTQEL
+769 
-775 ITILKRGPETL
+775 
-786 HDFDGELFG
+786 LFG
-795 QLIDKVIIE
+795 TAGGK
-804 SNTSLRFRL
+804 
-813 KNGLEL
+813 
-819 RESIERTVR
+819 

>member
-1 MKNPFRKKTLT
+1 MKNPFRKKTPSPQET
-12 PREVFIRTF
+12 FVRTY
-21 LDCIAPGVV
+21 LDSIAPGVV

-97 LDGSDPNKL
+97 LDRSDPNKL

-120 ELVHKMHR
+120 ELVHRMHR

-266 NLLEAGKSVVSLDAE
+266 NLLEAGKFVISLDAE
-281 HELEELCDK
+281 HELEELCGN
-290 LGGCFIDLMAGEKR
+290 LNGCFVDLMAGEKR

-316 TEADESAPGAFRK
+316 TEADESAPEAFRK

-336 ISFLKDFFRAYK
+336 VSFLKDFFRAYK
-348 EFSDPQ
+348 DFSDPQ

-363 KLYQKWG
+363 KLYRKWG
-370 ISEETDFRQLKPE
+370 ISEETDLRQLKPG
-383 DYPILSDLYALIN
+383 DYPVLSDLYALIN
-396 DELVNY
+396 NELVNY
-402 RKGSLYTRELLQEV
+402 RNGSLYTRELLQEV

-454 ARSLRNALLFNVLAY
+454 AKSLRNALLFNVLAY

-547 PGSIDRRFYMD
+547 PGSIGKRFYMD

-590 VIAPDHIP
+590 VIAPDH
-598 QDWFERVQRLF
+598 
-609 KSREKTVSVEKTP
+609 K
-622 FHGRIQCS
+622 
-630 CGAACRSKRSTSA
+630 
-643 RYWLCMRHDGDEA
+643 
-656 ACPITQIPE
+656 
-665 TQIQQ
+665 
-670 AFLRLYYNLKHQGSC
+670 
-685 ILPDLIANLRSIRE
+685 
-699 RKFLWSVDVIELNR
+699 
-713 QIAELTS
+713 
-720 QNQLLTT
+720 
-727 LRESGCVDP
+727 
-736 DIFISKS
+736 
-743 NKLTEQLRAVKQA
+743 AV
-756 KSRILNQDGDDTI
+756 
-769 PCTQEL
+769 
-775 ITILKRGPETL
+775 
-786 HDFDGELFG
+786 LFG
-795 QLIDKVIIE
+795 TAGGK
-804 SNTSLRFRL
+804 
-813 KNGLEL
+813 
-819 RESIERTVR
+819 

>member
-1 MKNPFRKKTLT
+1 MKNPFHKKEIS
-12 PREVFIRTF
+12 PQEAFIRSF

-37 IFGNTYRCVWA
+37 IFGNTYLCVWA

-144 DSMEHLRQLQTDVL
+144 DSMEYLRQLQTDVL

-218 GFYIGK
+218 GFYFGK
-224 DKYGSNIVVDF
+224 DKYGSNIAVDF

-266 NLLEAGKSVVSLDAE
+266 NLLEAGKSVISLDAE
-281 HELEELCDK
+281 HELEELCGK

-316 TEADESAPGAFRK
+316 TEADESAPEAFRK

-348 EFSDPQ
+348 DFSDPQ

-363 KLYQKWG
+363 KMYRKWG
-370 ISEETDFRQLKPE
+370 ISEETDFRQLKPG
-383 DYPILSDLYALIN
+383 DYPVLSDLYALIN

-483 LDELYLWLSNPVA
+483 LDELYLWLSNPIA

-547 PGSIDRRFYMD
+547 PGSIGKRFYMD

-590 VIAPDHIP
+590 VIAPDH
-598 QDWFERVQRLF
+598 
-609 KSREKTVSVEKTP
+609 K
-622 FHGRIQCS
+622 
-630 CGAACRSKRSTSA
+630 
-643 RYWLCMRHDGDEA
+643 
-656 ACPITQIPE
+656 
-665 TQIQQ
+665 
-670 AFLRLYYNLKHQGSC
+670 
-685 ILPDLIANLRSIRE
+685 
-699 RKFLWSVDVIELNR
+699 
-713 QIAELTS
+713 
-720 QNQLLTT
+720 
-727 LRESGCVDP
+727 
-736 DIFISKS
+736 
-743 NKLTEQLRAVKQA
+743 AV
-756 KSRILNQDGDDTI
+756 
-769 PCTQEL
+769 
-775 ITILKRGPETL
+775 
-786 HDFDGELFG
+786 LFG
-795 QLIDKVIIE
+795 TAGGK
-804 SNTSLRFRL
+804 
-813 KNGLEL
+813 
-819 RESIERTVR
+819 

>member
-1 MKNPFRKKTLT
+1 MKNPFSKKAPSQQEAFL
-12 PREVFIRTF
+12 RTY
-21 LDCIAPGVV
+21 LDCIAPGIV

-37 IFGNTYRCVWA
+37 IFGSTYRCVWA
-48 LREYPASTESQAILR
+48 LREYPASTEAQALLR
-63 HLGEKSGVTLR
+63 ELGEKSGVTLR

-106 RQAVEAESN
+106 RQAVAAESN

-128 EHEPLLHC
+128 EHEPLAHC

-144 DSMEHLRQLQTDVL
+144 DSKERLRQLQTDVL

-178 FYCASPVG
+178 FCCVSPVG
-186 YNALGREFERVL
+186 SNVLGREFERVL
-198 PAGSV
+198 PASSV

-261 KLLIC
+261 
-266 NLLEAGKSVVSLDAE
+266 
-281 HELEELCDK
+281 
-290 LGGCFIDLMAGEKR
+290 AGEKR
-304 INVLEVRCWNED
+304 INVLEVRSWNED
-316 TEADESAPGAFRK
+316 TDKTAPDAFRK

-348 EFSDPQ
+348 DLTDPQ

-363 KLYQKWG
+363 KLYARWG
-370 ISEETDFRQLKPE
+370 ITEETDLRQLAPE
-383 DYPILSDLYALIN
+383 DYPILSDLYDLMQE
-396 DELVNY
+396 ELAHY
-402 RKGSLYTRELLQEV
+402 KPGALYTQELLQEV

-436 NISDDR
+436 NISGDR

-454 ARSLRNALLFNVLAY
+454 AKSLRNALLFNVLAY
-469 MSDRLLTAGNTVAA
+469 MSDRLLTGGNTVAV

-512 ALMMAS
+512 ALIMAS

-547 PGSIDRRFYMD
+547 PGSIGKRFYMD

-568 LIRRARRGECLFKCG
+568 LIQRARRGECLYKCG
-583 AERYHLK
+583 MERYHLEVK
-590 VIAPDHIP
+590 APTH
-598 QDWFERVQRLF
+598 
-609 KSREKTVSVEKTP
+609 K
-622 FHGRIQCS
+622 
-630 CGAACRSKRSTSA
+630 
-643 RYWLCMRHDGDEA
+643 
-656 ACPITQIPE
+656 
-665 TQIQQ
+665 
-670 AFLRLYYNLKHQGSC
+670 
-685 ILPDLIANLRSIRE
+685 
-699 RKFLWSVDVIELNR
+699 
-713 QIAELTS
+713 
-720 QNQLLTT
+720 
-727 LRESGCVDP
+727 
-736 DIFISKS
+736 
-743 NKLTEQLRAVKQA
+743 AV
-756 KSRILNQDGDDTI
+756 
-769 PCTQEL
+769 
-775 ITILKRGPETL
+775 
-786 HDFDGELFG
+786 LFG
-795 QLIDKVIIE
+795 
-804 SNTSLRFRL
+804 SAGGR
-813 KNGLEL
+813 
-819 RESIERTVR
+819 

>member
-1 MKNPFRKKTLT
+1 MKNPFRKKEPT
-12 PREVFIRTF
+12 PREAFLRTY

-37 IFGNTYRCVWA
+37 IFGSTYRCVWA
-48 LREYPASTESQAILR
+48 LREYPASTEAQAILR

-74 IYCRQVSPGEE
+74 IYCRQVSLGEE

-106 RQAVEAESN
+106 RQTVEAESN

-144 DSMEHLRQLQTDVL
+144 DSMEGLKRLQTDVL

-178 FYCASPVG
+178 FCCVSPVG
-186 YNALGREFERVL
+186 HNALGREFERVL

-203 ANLYPFNYSGKTDPN
+203 ANLYPFNYSGKTDPK
-218 GFYIGK
+218 GIYIGK

-235 DRRDSDKTSAN
+235 DRRESDKTSAN

-266 NLLEAGKSVVSLDAE
+266 NLLEAGKSVISLDAE
-281 HELEELCDK
+281 HELEELCRN

-304 INVLEVRCWNED
+304 INVLEVRCWDEGD
-316 TEADESAPGAFRK
+316 TSETDESAPEAFRK

-363 KLYQKWG
+363 KLYQKWS
-370 ISEETDFRQLKPE
+370 ITEETDFRQLAPE
-383 DYPILSDLYALIN
+383 DYPILSDLYALMEE
-396 DELVNY
+396 ELRHY
-402 RKGSLYTRELLQEV
+402 QAGSLYTRELLQEV

-422 LCVGADAPFFNGHT
+422 LCMGADAPFFNGHT
-436 NISDDR
+436 NITGDR
-442 FLVFGVGGVLTA
+442 FLVFGVGGMLTA
-454 ARSLRNALLFNVLAY
+454 AKSLRNALLFNVLAY

-512 ALMMAS
+512 ALLMAS

-547 PGSIDRRFYMD
+547 PGSIGRRFYMD

-568 LIRRARRGECLFKCG
+568 LIRHARRGECLFKCG
-583 AERYHLK
+583 AERYLLEVK
-590 VIAPDHIP
+590 APPH
-598 QDWFERVQRLF
+598 
-609 KSREKTVSVEKTP
+609 K
-622 FHGRIQCS
+622 
-630 CGAACRSKRSTSA
+630 AA
-643 RYWLCMRHDGDEA
+643 
-656 ACPITQIPE
+656 
-665 TQIQQ
+665 
-670 AFLRLYYNLKHQGSC
+670 
-685 ILPDLIANLRSIRE
+685 
-699 RKFLWSVDVIELNR
+699 
-713 QIAELTS
+713 
-720 QNQLLTT
+720 
-727 LRESGCVDP
+727 
-736 DIFISKS
+736 
-743 NKLTEQLRAVKQA
+743 
-756 KSRILNQDGDDTI
+756 
-769 PCTQEL
+769 
-775 ITILKRGPETL
+775 
-786 HDFDGELFG
+786 LFG
-795 QLIDKVIIE
+795 
-804 SNTSLRFRL
+804 TAGGR
-813 KNGLEL
+813 
-819 RESIERTVR
+819 

>member
-12 PREVFIRTF
+12 PQETFIRSF

-144 DSMEHLRQLQTDVL
+144 DSMGHLRQLQTDVL

-224 DKYGSNIVVDF
+224 DKYGSNIAVDF

-281 HELEELCDK
+281 HELEDLCGK

-316 TEADESAPGAFRK
+316 TDMETDESAPEAFRK

-348 EFSDPQ
+348 DFSDPQ

-363 KLYQKWG
+363 KLYRKWG
-370 ISEETDFRQLKPE
+370 ISEETDFRRLTPE

-396 DELVNY
+396 NELVNY
-402 RKGSLYTRELLQEV
+402 RNGSLYTRELLQEV

-454 ARSLRNALLFNVLAY
+454 AKSLRNALLFNVLAY

-483 LDELYLWLSNPVA
+483 LDELYLWLSNPIA

-547 PGSIDRRFYMD
+547 PGSIGKRFYMD

-590 VIAPDHIP
+590 VIAPDH
-598 QDWFERVQRLF
+598 
-609 KSREKTVSVEKTP
+609 K
-622 FHGRIQCS
+622 
-630 CGAACRSKRSTSA
+630 
-643 RYWLCMRHDGDEA
+643 
-656 ACPITQIPE
+656 
-665 TQIQQ
+665 
-670 AFLRLYYNLKHQGSC
+670 
-685 ILPDLIANLRSIRE
+685 
-699 RKFLWSVDVIELNR
+699 
-713 QIAELTS
+713 
-720 QNQLLTT
+720 
-727 LRESGCVDP
+727 
-736 DIFISKS
+736 
-743 NKLTEQLRAVKQA
+743 AV
-756 KSRILNQDGDDTI
+756 
-769 PCTQEL
+769 
-775 ITILKRGPETL
+775 
-786 HDFDGELFG
+786 LFG
-795 QLIDKVIIE
+795 MAGGK
-804 SNTSLRFRL
+804 
-813 KNGLEL
+813 
-819 RESIERTVR
+819 

>member
-1 MKNPFRKKTLT
+1 MKNPFHKKEIS
-12 PREVFIRTF
+12 PQEAFIRSF

-144 DSMEHLRQLQTDVL
+144 DSMGYLRQLQTDVL
-158 TELVRCKLNVDKLL
+158 SELVRCKLNVDKLL

-281 HELEELCDK
+281 HELEELCGK

-304 INVLEVRCWNED
+304 INVLEVRYWNED
-316 TEADESAPGAFRK
+316 TETDKPAPEAFRK

-348 EFSDPQ
+348 DFSDPQ

-363 KLYQKWG
+363 ALYKKWG
-370 ISEETDFRQLKPE
+370 ISEETDFRRLMPE

-396 DELVNY
+396 NELVNY
-402 RKGSLYTRELLQEV
+402 RNGSLYTRELLQEV

-454 ARSLRNALLFNVLAY
+454 AKSLRNALLFNVLAY

-547 PGSIDRRFYMD
+547 PGSIGRRFYMD

-590 VIAPDHIP
+590 VIAPDH
-598 QDWFERVQRLF
+598 
-609 KSREKTVSVEKTP
+609 K
-622 FHGRIQCS
+622 
-630 CGAACRSKRSTSA
+630 
-643 RYWLCMRHDGDEA
+643 
-656 ACPITQIPE
+656 
-665 TQIQQ
+665 
-670 AFLRLYYNLKHQGSC
+670 
-685 ILPDLIANLRSIRE
+685 
-699 RKFLWSVDVIELNR
+699 
-713 QIAELTS
+713 
-720 QNQLLTT
+720 
-727 LRESGCVDP
+727 
-736 DIFISKS
+736 
-743 NKLTEQLRAVKQA
+743 AV
-756 KSRILNQDGDDTI
+756 
-769 PCTQEL
+769 
-775 ITILKRGPETL
+775 
-786 HDFDGELFG
+786 LFG
-795 QLIDKVIIE
+795 TAGGK
-804 SNTSLRFRL
+804 
-813 KNGLEL
+813 
-819 RESIERTVR
+819 

>member
-1 MKNPFRKKTLT
+1 MKNPFHKKEIS
-12 PREVFIRTF
+12 PQEAFIRSF

-97 LDGSDPNKL
+97 LDSSDPNKL

-224 DKYGSNIVVDF
+224 DKYGSNIAVDF
-235 DRRDSDKTSAN
+235 DRRDSDKPSAN

-281 HELEELCDK
+281 HELEELCGK

-316 TEADESAPGAFRK
+316 TDMETDESAPEAFRK

-348 EFSDPQ
+348 DFSDPQ

-363 KLYQKWG
+363 ELYRKWG

-396 DELVNY
+396 NELVNY
-402 RKGSLYTRELLQEV
+402 RNGSLYTRELLQEV

-454 ARSLRNALLFNVLAY
+454 AKSLRNALLFNVLAY

-547 PGSIDRRFYMD
+547 PGSIGRRFYMD

-590 VIAPDHIP
+590 VIAPDH
-598 QDWFERVQRLF
+598 
-609 KSREKTVSVEKTP
+609 K
-622 FHGRIQCS
+622 
-630 CGAACRSKRSTSA
+630 
-643 RYWLCMRHDGDEA
+643 
-656 ACPITQIPE
+656 
-665 TQIQQ
+665 
-670 AFLRLYYNLKHQGSC
+670 
-685 ILPDLIANLRSIRE
+685 
-699 RKFLWSVDVIELNR
+699 
-713 QIAELTS
+713 
-720 QNQLLTT
+720 
-727 LRESGCVDP
+727 
-736 DIFISKS
+736 
-743 NKLTEQLRAVKQA
+743 AV
-756 KSRILNQDGDDTI
+756 
-769 PCTQEL
+769 
-775 ITILKRGPETL
+775 
-786 HDFDGELFG
+786 LFG
-795 QLIDKVIIE
+795 TAGGK
-804 SNTSLRFRL
+804 
-813 KNGLEL
+813 
-819 RESIERTVR
+819 

>member
-1 MKNPFRKKTLT
+1 MKNPFRKKEPT
-12 PREVFIRTF
+12 PREAFLRTY

-37 IFGNTYRCVWA
+37 IFGSTYRCVWA
-48 LREYPASTESQAILR
+48 LREYPASTEAQAILR

-106 RQAVEAESN
+106 RQTVEAESN

-144 DSMEHLRQLQTDVL
+144 DSMEGLKRLQTDVL

-178 FYCASPVG
+178 FCCVSPVG
-186 YNALGREFERVL
+186 HNALGREFERVL

-203 ANLYPFNYSGKTDPN
+203 ANLYPFNYSGKTDPK
-218 GFYIGK
+218 GIYIGK

-235 DRRDSDKTSAN
+235 DRRESDKTSAN

-266 NLLEAGKSVVSLDAE
+266 NLLEAGKSVISLDAE
-281 HELEELCDK
+281 HELEELCRN
-290 LGGCFIDLMAGEKR
+290 LGGCFIDLMTGEKR
-304 INVLEVRCWNED
+304 INVLEVRCWDEGD
-316 TEADESAPGAFRK
+316 TSETDESAPEAFRK

-370 ISEETDFRQLKPE
+370 ITEETDFRQLAPE
-383 DYPILSDLYALIN
+383 DYPILSDLYALMEE
-396 DELVNY
+396 ELRHY
-402 RKGSLYTRELLQEV
+402 QAGSLYTRELLQEV

-422 LCVGADAPFFNGHT
+422 LCMGADAPFFNGHT
-436 NISDDR
+436 NITGDR
-442 FLVFGVGGVLTA
+442 FLVFGVGGMLTA
-454 ARSLRNALLFNVLAY
+454 AKSLRNALLFNVLAY

-512 ALMMAS
+512 ALLMAS

-547 PGSIDRRFYMD
+547 PGSIGRRFYMD

-568 LIRRARRGECLFKCG
+568 LIRHARRGECLFKCG
-583 AERYHLK
+583 AERYLLEVK
-590 VIAPDHIP
+590 APPH
-598 QDWFERVQRLF
+598 
-609 KSREKTVSVEKTP
+609 K
-622 FHGRIQCS
+622 
-630 CGAACRSKRSTSA
+630 AA
-643 RYWLCMRHDGDEA
+643 
-656 ACPITQIPE
+656 
-665 TQIQQ
+665 
-670 AFLRLYYNLKHQGSC
+670 
-685 ILPDLIANLRSIRE
+685 
-699 RKFLWSVDVIELNR
+699 
-713 QIAELTS
+713 
-720 QNQLLTT
+720 
-727 LRESGCVDP
+727 
-736 DIFISKS
+736 
-743 NKLTEQLRAVKQA
+743 
-756 KSRILNQDGDDTI
+756 
-769 PCTQEL
+769 
-775 ITILKRGPETL
+775 
-786 HDFDGELFG
+786 LFG
-795 QLIDKVIIE
+795 
-804 SNTSLRFRL
+804 TAGGR
-813 KNGLEL
+813 
-819 RESIERTVR
+819 

>member
-1 MKNPFRKKTLT
+1 MKNPFHKKEISPQET
-12 PREVFIRTF
+12 FIRTY

-144 DSMEHLRQLQTDVL
+144 DSMEYLRQLQTDVL

-178 FYCASPVG
+178 FCCASPVG

-266 NLLEAGKSVVSLDAE
+266 NLLEAGKSVISLDAE

-316 TEADESAPGAFRK
+316 TDMETDESAPEAFRK

-348 EFSDPQ
+348 DFSDPQ

-363 KLYQKWG
+363 ALYKKWG
-370 ISEETDFRQLKPE
+370 ISEETDFRRLTPE

-396 DELVNY
+396 NELVNY
-402 RKGSLYTRELLQEV
+402 RNSSLYTRELLQEV

-454 ARSLRNALLFNVLAY
+454 AKSLRNALLFNVLAY

-483 LDELYLWLSNPVA
+483 LDELYLWLSNPIA

-547 PGSIDRRFYMD
+547 PGSIGKRFYMD

-590 VIAPDHIP
+590 VIAPDH
-598 QDWFERVQRLF
+598 
-609 KSREKTVSVEKTP
+609 K
-622 FHGRIQCS
+622 
-630 CGAACRSKRSTSA
+630 
-643 RYWLCMRHDGDEA
+643 
-656 ACPITQIPE
+656 
-665 TQIQQ
+665 
-670 AFLRLYYNLKHQGSC
+670 
-685 ILPDLIANLRSIRE
+685 
-699 RKFLWSVDVIELNR
+699 
-713 QIAELTS
+713 
-720 QNQLLTT
+720 
-727 LRESGCVDP
+727 
-736 DIFISKS
+736 
-743 NKLTEQLRAVKQA
+743 AV
-756 KSRILNQDGDDTI
+756 
-769 PCTQEL
+769 
-775 ITILKRGPETL
+775 
-786 HDFDGELFG
+786 LFG
-795 QLIDKVIIE
+795 TAGGK
-804 SNTSLRFRL
+804 
-813 KNGLEL
+813 
-819 RESIERTVR
+819 

>member
-1 MKNPFRKKTLT
+1 MKNLFHKKEIS
-12 PREVFIRTF
+12 PQEAFIRSF

-281 HELEELCDK
+281 HELEELCGK

-316 TEADESAPGAFRK
+316 TDMETDESAPEAFRK

-348 EFSDPQ
+348 DFSDPQ

-363 KLYQKWG
+363 ELYRKWG

-396 DELVNY
+396 NELVNY
-402 RKGSLYTRELLQEV
+402 RNGSLYTRELLQEV

-454 ARSLRNALLFNVLAY
+454 AKSLRNALLFNVLAY

-512 ALMMAS
+512 ALLMAS

-547 PGSIDRRFYMD
+547 PGSIGRRFYMD

-568 LIRRARRGECLFKCG
+568 LIRRTRRGECLFKCG

-590 VIAPDHIP
+590 VIAPDH
-598 QDWFERVQRLF
+598 
-609 KSREKTVSVEKTP
+609 K
-622 FHGRIQCS
+622 
-630 CGAACRSKRSTSA
+630 
-643 RYWLCMRHDGDEA
+643 
-656 ACPITQIPE
+656 
-665 TQIQQ
+665 
-670 AFLRLYYNLKHQGSC
+670 
-685 ILPDLIANLRSIRE
+685 
-699 RKFLWSVDVIELNR
+699 
-713 QIAELTS
+713 
-720 QNQLLTT
+720 
-727 LRESGCVDP
+727 
-736 DIFISKS
+736 
-743 NKLTEQLRAVKQA
+743 AV
-756 KSRILNQDGDDTI
+756 
-769 PCTQEL
+769 
-775 ITILKRGPETL
+775 
-786 HDFDGELFG
+786 LFG
-795 QLIDKVIIE
+795 TAGGK
-804 SNTSLRFRL
+804 
-813 KNGLEL
+813 
-819 RESIERTVR
+819 

>member
-1 MKNPFRKKTLT
+1 MKNPFRKKALA
-12 PREVFIRTF
+12 PREVFIRTY
-21 LDCIAPGVV
+21 LDSIAPGVV

-144 DSMEHLRQLQTDVL
+144 DSMEYLRQLQTNVL

-224 DKYGSNIVVDF
+224 DKYGSNIAVDF

-266 NLLEAGKSVVSLDAE
+266 NLLEAGKSVISLDAE
-281 HELEELCDK
+281 HELEELCGK

-304 INVLEVRCWNED
+304 INVLEVRYWNED
-316 TEADESAPGAFRK
+316 TETDESAPEAFRK

-348 EFSDPQ
+348 DFSDPQ

-363 KLYQKWG
+363 ALYKKWG
-370 ISEETDFRQLKPE
+370 ISEETDFRRLKPG
-383 DYPILSDLYALIN
+383 DYPVLSDLYALIN
-396 DELVNY
+396 NELVNY
-402 RKGSLYTRELLQEV
+402 RNGSLYTRELLQEV

-454 ARSLRNALLFNVLAY
+454 AKSLRNALLFNVLAY

-483 LDELYLWLSNPVA
+483 LDELYLWLSNPIA

-590 VIAPDHIP
+590 VIAPDHKAI
-598 QDWFERVQRLF
+598 
-609 KSREKTVSVEKTP
+609 
-622 FHGRIQCS
+622 
-630 CGAACRSKRSTSA
+630 
-643 RYWLCMRHDGDEA
+643 
-656 ACPITQIPE
+656 
-665 TQIQQ
+665 
-670 AFLRLYYNLKHQGSC
+670 
-685 ILPDLIANLRSIRE
+685 
-699 RKFLWSVDVIELNR
+699 
-713 QIAELTS
+713 
-720 QNQLLTT
+720 
-727 LRESGCVDP
+727 
-736 DIFISKS
+736 
-743 NKLTEQLRAVKQA
+743 
-756 KSRILNQDGDDTI
+756 
-769 PCTQEL
+769 
-775 ITILKRGPETL
+775 
-786 HDFDGELFG
+786 LFG
-795 QLIDKVIIE
+795 TAGGK
-804 SNTSLRFRL
+804 
-813 KNGLEL
+813 
-819 RESIERTVR
+819 

>member
-1 MKNPFRKKTLT
+1 MKNPFHKKEIS
-12 PREVFIRTF
+12 PQEAFIRSF

-136 AVYLEMTA
+136 TVYLEMTA
-144 DSMEHLRQLQTDVL
+144 DSMEYLRQLQTDVL

-172 LRQKQG
+172 LRQKHG

-203 ANLYPFNYSGKTDPN
+203 ANLYPFNYSGKTDSN

-266 NLLEAGKSVVSLDAE
+266 NLLEVGKSVISLDAE
-281 HELEELCDK
+281 HELEELCGN
-290 LGGCFIDLMAGEKR
+290 LNGCFVDLMAGEKR

-316 TEADESAPGAFRK
+316 TEADESAPEAFRK

-348 EFSDPQ
+348 DFSDPQ

-363 KLYQKWG
+363 ALYQKWG
-370 ISEETDFRQLKPE
+370 ISEETDFRRLMPE

-402 RKGSLYTRELLQEV
+402 RNGSLYTRELLQEA

-442 FLVFGVGGVLTA
+442 LLVFGVGGVLTA

-483 LDELYLWLSNPVA
+483 LDELYLWLSNPIA

-547 PGSIDRRFYMD
+547 PGSIGKRFYMD
-558 MLQLDEAEFE
+558 MLQLDEAEFD
-568 LIRRARRGECLFKCG
+568 LIQHARRGECLFKCG
-583 AERYHLK
+583 MERYHLEVK
-590 VIAPDHIP
+590 APP
-598 QDWFERVQRLF
+598 Y
-609 KSREKTVSVEKTP
+609 K
-622 FHGRIQCS
+622 
-630 CGAACRSKRSTSA
+630 AA
-643 RYWLCMRHDGDEA
+643 
-656 ACPITQIPE
+656 
-665 TQIQQ
+665 
-670 AFLRLYYNLKHQGSC
+670 
-685 ILPDLIANLRSIRE
+685 
-699 RKFLWSVDVIELNR
+699 
-713 QIAELTS
+713 
-720 QNQLLTT
+720 
-727 LRESGCVDP
+727 
-736 DIFISKS
+736 
-743 NKLTEQLRAVKQA
+743 
-756 KSRILNQDGDDTI
+756 
-769 PCTQEL
+769 
-775 ITILKRGPETL
+775 
-786 HDFDGELFG
+786 LFG
-795 QLIDKVIIE
+795 TKGG
-804 SNTSLRFRL
+804 
-813 KNGLEL
+813 K
-819 RESIERTVR
+819 